1 MTFAPAD
8 IGPSNGDAAP
18 GAGAGLVRRS
28 SGEHAAFHIR
38 RLIFDGKL
46 RPGSRVPQDE
56 IARTL
61 GMSRIPIR
69 EALIA
74 LEREGWVTNELHR
87 GTFVNAL
94 DESTVRDHYQLFG
107 LVYGFAAR
115 MAIERSDGSLVGRL
129 SEIHR
134 RMVKTGDDGEIVDL
148 AVRFHAAVVAAAASP
163 PTRVLLRSMS
173 GLVPGN
179 FFSFVPK
186 AREIERRGLAAVL
199 RGIKGGEADRA
210 AAAYAQMMQRQGEQ
224 VVTLFR
230 ERGLFQEDLQP
241 EPAHPARSRA

>member
-1 MTFAPAD
+1 MSFAPGNL
-8 IGPSNGDAAP
+8 GPSNGDVAP
-18 GAGAGLVRRS
+18 GAGEPGLVRRS
-28 SGEHAAFHIR
+28 SGEQAAFHIR
-38 RLIFDGKL
+38 RLIFDGQL

-61 GMSRIPIR
+61 GISRIPIR

-94 DESTVRDHYQLFG
+94 NESTVRDHYQLFG

-115 MAIERSDGSLVGRL
+115 MAIERSDGSLAAQL

-134 RMVKTGDDGEIVDL
+134 RMVKSEDDGEIVDL
-148 AVRFHAAVVAAAASP
+148 AVRFHATVVAAAGSP

-199 RGIKGGEADRA
+199 RAVRAGDSERA
-210 AAAYAQMMQRQGEQ
+210 AGAYAQMMQRQGEQ
-224 VVTLFR
+224 VVNLFR
-230 ERGLFQEDLQP
+230 DRGLFEGHPHP
-241 EPAHPARSRA
+241 EPVRRAR